1 MRVYGRDRFLRLA
14 AACVCAVG
22 ISVLSASPGL
32 AKYASVIMDA
42 ETGRVVH
49 AVNANTR
56 NYPASLTKMMTLYMV
71 FAALEDGRLS
81 MDQRLKVSARAA
93 RQPSSKLGLRKGQTI
108 TVEQAIL
115 AMVTKSANDVA
126 ATVAEALSGS
136 ERNFALAMTATARRL
151 GMERTIFRNASGLPH
166 RGQQSTAR
174 DMAVLARALITDFP
188 RHYHFFSTK
197 TFTFGGVRHRNH
209 NKMIATYDGA
219 DGIKTGYIRASG
231 FNLVAS
237 AKRGGHRLIGVVFG
251 GRSPRGRDRHMARLL
266 DKGFR
271 VLNGTPTQT
280 AAADEGT
287 RKKKARP
294 ATRKRRA
301 STRPAAAS
309 KSAAAPARKSK
320 SQWGIQV
327 GAYTR
332 YSPAYERAV
341 TVVERLPSLLE
352 NGTIKV
358 VPLKIRNRR
367 PVYRARILGLSKRQA
382 YRACRIL
389 KKRKMDCMEMRL
401 KGVQMAFVG
410 N

>member
-1 MRVYGRDRFLRLA
+1 MRVGGRDRFLRLA
-14 AACVCAVG
+14 GACVCAVG

-42 ETGRVVH
+42 ETGRVVY
-49 AVNANTR
+49 AVNENTR

-71 FAALEDGRLS
+71 FEALEDGRLS
-81 MDQRLKVSARAA
+81 LDQRLAVSARAA

-108 TVEQAIL
+108 TVKQAIL

-136 ERNFALAMTATARRL
+136 ERNFALTMTATARRL
-151 GMERTIFRNASGLPH
+151 GMDRTIFRNASGLPH

-188 RHYHFFSTK
+188 RHYHFFSTR

-209 NKMIATYDGA
+209 NKILGTYDGA

-231 FNLVAS
+231 FNMVAS
-237 AKRGGHRLIGVVFG
+237 AKRGDHRLIGVVFG
-251 GRSPRGRDRHMARLL
+251 GRSPRARDRHMARLL

-271 VLNGTPTQT
+271 VLNGTPAQAAMGDEST
-280 AAADEGT
+280 AKKKVQAAK
-287 RKKKARP
+287 RKKP
-294 ATRKRRA
+294 ATKPRAVASASSKKSSKR
-301 STRPAAAS
+301 P
-309 KSAAAPARKSK
+309 KSR
-320 SQWGIQV
+320 WGIQV
-327 GAYTR
+327 GAYMR
-332 YSPAYERAV
+332 YSPAYEIAAK
-341 TVVERLPSLLE
+341 VVEMLPRLLE

-367 PVYRARILGLSKRQA
+367 PVYRARILGLSKKQA

-410 N
+410 A

>member
-1 MRVYGRDRFLRLA
+1 MRVDGRDRFLRLV
-14 AACVCAVG
+14 AACVCAAG

-71 FAALEDGRLS
+71 FEALEDGRLS
-81 MDQRLKVSARAA
+81 MDQRLKVSARSA
-93 RQPSSKLGLRKGQTI
+93 RQPSSRLGLRKGQTI
-108 TVEQAIL
+108 TVKQAIL

-136 ERNFALAMTATARRL
+136 ERNFALAMTTTARRL
-151 GMERTIFRNASGLPH
+151 GMDRTIFRNASGLPH

-188 RHYHFFSTK
+188 RYYHFFSTR
-197 TFTFGGVRHRNH
+197 TFTFGGIRHRNH

-237 AKRGGHRLIGVVFG
+237 AKRGGRRLIGVVFG
-251 GRSPRGRDRHMARLL
+251 GRSPRARDRHMARLL
-266 DKGFR
+266 DKAFR
-271 VLNGTPTQT
+271 ILNGTPTQT

-301 STRPAAAS
+301 STHPAPAA

-327 GAYTR
+327 GAYMR
-332 YSPAYERAV
+332 YSPAYARAV
-341 TVVERLPSLLE
+341 KVVERLPSLLE

-367 PVYRARILGLSKRQA
+367 PVYRARILGLSRKQA

-401 KGVQMAFVG
+401 KGVQMASVG
-410 N
+410 A

>member
-1 MRVYGRDRFLRLA
+1 MRVDGRDRLLRLA

-42 ETGRVVH
+42 DTGRVVH

-56 NYPASLTKMMTLYMV
+56 NYPASLTKMMTLYKV
-71 FAALEDGRLS
+71 FEALEDGRLS
-81 MDQRLKVSARAA
+81 MNQRLKVSARAA
-93 RQPSSKLGLRKGQTI
+93 RQPSSKLGLRRGQTI
-108 TVEQAIL
+108 TVKQAIL

-126 ATVAEALSGS
+126 AAVAEALSGS

-151 GMERTIFRNASGLPH
+151 GMARTIFRNASGLPH

-188 RHYHFFSTK
+188 QHYHYFSTR
-197 TFTFGGVRHRNH
+197 TFTFGGIRHRNH

-251 GRSPRGRDRHMARLL
+251 GRSPRARNRHMARLL

-271 VLNGTPTQT
+271 VVNGTPTRT
-280 AAADEGT
+280 AAADEGR
-287 RKKKARP
+287 RKKK

-301 STRPAAAS
+301 STRSASAS

-320 SQWGIQV
+320 SRWGIQV
-327 GAYTR
+327 GAYMR

-341 TVVERLPSLLE
+341 KVVERLPGLLE
-352 NGTIKV
+352 NGTIRV

-367 PVYRARILGLSKRQA
+367 PVYRARILGITKRQA

-401 KGVQMAFVG
+401 KGVQMAFAG
-410 N
+410 P

>member
-1 MRVYGRDRFLRLA
+1 MRVDGRDRFLRLA

-32 AKYASVIMDA
+32 AKYASIIMDA

-93 RQPSSKLGLRKGQTI
+93 RQPSSRLGLRKGQTI

-136 ERNFALAMTATARRL
+136 ERKFALAMTATARRL

-197 TFTFGGVRHRNH
+197 TFTFGGIRHRNH

-251 GRSPRGRDRHMARLL
+251 GRSPRARDRHMARLL

-271 VLNGTPTQT
+271 VLNGTPTRT
-280 AAADEGT
+280 AAADE
-287 RKKKARP
+287 

-301 STRPAAAS
+301 STRPAAAA
-309 KSAAAPARKSK
+309 KSAAAPARTSK

-327 GAYTR
+327 GAYMR

-341 TVVERLPSLLE
+341 TVVERLPGLLE

-401 KGVQMAFVG
+401 KGVQMAFAG
-410 N
+410 T

>member
-1 MRVYGRDRFLRLA
+1 MRVDGRDRFLRLV
-14 AACVCAVG
+14 AACVCAAG

-71 FAALEDGRLS
+71 FEALEDGRLS
-81 MDQRLKVSARAA
+81 MDQRLKVSARSA
-93 RQPSSKLGLRKGQTI
+93 RQPSSRLGLRKGQTI
-108 TVEQAIL
+108 TVKQAIL

-136 ERNFALAMTATARRL
+136 ERNFALAMTTTARRL
-151 GMERTIFRNASGLPH
+151 GMDRTIFRNASGLPH

-188 RHYHFFSTK
+188 RYYHFFSTR
-197 TFTFGGVRHRNH
+197 TFTFGGIRHRNH

-237 AKRGGHRLIGVVFG
+237 AKRGGRRLIGVVFG
-251 GRSPRGRDRHMARLL
+251 GRSPRARDRHMARLL

-271 VLNGTPTQT
+271 VLNGTPIQT
-280 AAADEGT
+280 AAADKGT
-287 RKKKARP
+287 RKKKAWP

-301 STRPAAAS
+301 STRPASAS
-309 KSAAAPARKSK
+309 KSAAAPARTSK
-320 SQWGIQV
+320 SRWGIQV
-327 GAYTR
+327 GAYMR
-332 YSPAYERAV
+332 YSPAYARAV
-341 TVVERLPSLLE
+341 KVVERLPSLLE

-367 PVYRARILGLSKRQA
+367 PVYRSRILGLSKRQA

-401 KGVQMAFVG
+401 KGVQVAFVG
-410 N
+410 S

>member
-1 MRVYGRDRFLRLA
+1 MRIDGRDRFLRLA
-14 AACVCAVG
+14 AACVCAAGV
-22 ISVLSASPGL
+22 SFLSASPAV

-93 RQPSSKLGLRKGQTI
+93 RQPSSRLGLRKGQTI

-136 ERNFALAMTATARRL
+136 ERKFALAMTATARRL

-188 RHYHFFSTK
+188 QHYHFFSTR
-197 TFTFGGVRHRNH
+197 TFTFGGVRHHNH

-251 GRSPRGRDRHMARLL
+251 GRSPRARDRHMARLL

-271 VLNGTPTQT
+271 VLNGTPTRT
-280 AAADEGT
+280 AAADEE
-287 RKKKARP
+287 
-294 ATRKRRA
+294 TRKRRA
-301 STRPAAAS
+301 STRPASAA
-309 KSAAAPARKSK
+309 KSAAAPARTSK
-320 SQWGIQV
+320 TQWGIQV
-327 GAYTR
+327 GAYMR
-332 YSPAYERAV
+332 YSPAYAMAAK
-341 TVVERLPSLLE
+341 VVKRLPNLLE

-367 PVYRARILGLSKRQA
+367 PVYRARILGLSKKQA

-401 KGVQMAFVG
+401 KGVQMAFAG
-410 N
+410 T

>member
-1 MRVYGRDRFLRLA
+1 M
-14 AACVCAVG
+14 G

-108 TVEQAIL
+108 TVKQAIL

-136 ERNFALAMTATARRL
+136 ERNFALTMTATARRL
-151 GMERTIFRNASGLPH
+151 GMDRTIFRNASGLPH

-188 RHYHFFSTK
+188 RHYHFFSTR
-197 TFTFGGVRHRNH
+197 TFTFGGIRHRNH

-237 AKRGGHRLIGVVFG
+237 AKRGDRRLIGVVFG
-251 GRSPRGRDRHMARLL
+251 GRSARGRDRHMATLL

-271 VLNGTPTQT
+271 VLDGTPTET
-280 AAADEGT
+280 AAADAGT
-287 RKKKARP
+287 RK
-294 ATRKRRA
+294 
-301 STRPAAAS
+301 
-309 KSAAAPARKSK
+309 
-320 SQWGIQV
+320 
-327 GAYTR
+327 
-332 YSPAYERAV
+332 
-341 TVVERLPSLLE
+341 
-352 NGTIKV
+352 
-358 VPLKIRNRR
+358 
-367 PVYRARILGLSKRQA
+367 
-382 YRACRIL
+382 
-389 KKRKMDCMEMRL
+389 
-401 KGVQMAFVG
+401 
-410 N
+410 

>member
-1 MRVYGRDRFLRLA
+1 MRVDGRDRFLHLA
-14 AACVCAVG
+14 AACVCAAG

-71 FAALEDGRLS
+71 FEALEDGRLS

-136 ERNFALAMTATARRL
+136 ERNFALTMTATARRL
-151 GMERTIFRNASGLPH
+151 GMDRTIFRNASGLPH

-188 RHYHFFSTK
+188 RHYHFFSTR

-237 AKRGGHRLIGVVFG
+237 ATRGGRRLIGVVFG
-251 GRSPRGRDRHMARLL
+251 GRSPRARDRHMARLL

-280 AAADEGT
+280 AAAEGT

-301 STRPAAAS
+301 STRPASAA
-309 KSAAAPARKSK
+309 KSAAAPATTSK
-320 SQWGIQV
+320 SRWGIQV
-327 GAYTR
+327 GAYMR
-332 YSPAYERAV
+332 YSPAYAMAAK
-341 TVVERLPSLLE
+341 VVERLPSLLK

-401 KGVQMAFVG
+401 KGLQMAFAG
-410 N
+410 S

>member
-1 MRVYGRDRFLRLA
+1 MRVDGRDRFLRLA

-71 FAALEDGRLS
+71 FEALEDGRLS

-93 RQPSSKLGLRKGQTI
+93 RQPSSKLGLRRGQTI

-126 ATVAEALSGS
+126 AAVAEKLGGS
-136 ERNFALAMTATARRL
+136 ERKFALAMTATARRL

-197 TFTFGGVRHRNH
+197 TFSYGGLRHRNH
-209 NKMIATYDGA
+209 NKFLATYDGA

-237 AKRGGHRLIGVVFG
+237 ARRGGHRLIGVVFG
-251 GRSPRGRDRHMARLL
+251 GRSPRARDRHMARLL
-266 DKGFR
+266 DRGFR
-271 VLNGTPTQT
+271 LLNGTPTQT
-280 AAADEGT
+280 AAADAGT
-287 RKKKARP
+287 PKKKARP

-301 STRPAAAS
+301 STRPASAP
-309 KSAAAPARKSK
+309 KSAAAPAGTSK
-320 SQWGIQV
+320 NHWGFQV
-327 GAYTR
+327 GA
-332 YSPAYERAV
+332 
-341 TVVERLPSLLE
+341 
-352 NGTIKV
+352 
-358 VPLKIRNRR
+358 
-367 PVYRARILGLSKRQA
+367 
-382 YRACRIL
+382 
-389 KKRKMDCMEMRL
+389 
-401 KGVQMAFVG
+401 
-410 N
+410 

>member
-1 MRVYGRDRFLRLA
+1 MRIDGRDRFLRLA
-14 AACVCAVG
+14 AACVCAAGV
-22 ISVLSASPGL
+22 SFLSASPAV

-71 FAALEDGRLS
+71 FEALEKGRLS
-81 MDQRLKVSARAA
+81 MDQRLKVSARSA
-93 RQPSSKLGLRKGQTI
+93 RQPSSKLGLRRGQTI
-108 TVEQAIL
+108 TVKQAIL

-151 GMERTIFRNASGLPH
+151 GMKRTIFRNASGLPH

-174 DMAVLARALITDFP
+174 DMAVLARALIIDFP
-188 RHYHFFSTK
+188 RYYHFFSTK
-197 TFTFGGVRHRNH
+197 TFTFGGIRHRNH
-209 NKMIATYDGA
+209 NKLIATYDGA

-237 AKRGGHRLIGVVFG
+237 ATRGGRRLIGVVFG
-251 GRSPRGRDRHMARLL
+251 GRSPRARDRHMAKLL

-271 VLNGTPTQT
+271 VLNGTPTKT
-280 AAADEGT
+280 AAAAEGT

-294 ATRKRRA
+294 AARKRHV
-301 STRPAAAS
+301 STRPASAA
-309 KSAAAPARKSK
+309 KSAAAPARTSK
-320 SQWGIQV
+320 TQWGIQV
-327 GAYTR
+327 GAYMR
-332 YSPAYERAV
+332 YSPAYARAV
-341 TVVERLPSLLE
+341 TVVARMPSLLE

-389 KKRKMDCMEMRL
+389 KRRKMDCMEMRL
-401 KGVQMAFVG
+401 KGVQMAFAG
-410 N
+410 S

>member
-1 MRVYGRDRFLRLA
+1 MRVDGRDRFRRLA
-14 AACVCAVG
+14 AACVWAVG
-22 ISVLSASPGL
+22 VFVLSASPGL

-71 FAALEDGRLS
+71 FEALEDGRLS
-81 MDQRLKVSARAA
+81 MDRRLKVSARAA

-151 GMERTIFRNASGLPH
+151 GMKRTIFRNASGLPH

-174 DMAVLARALITDFP
+174 DMAVLARALITDYP
-188 RHYHFFSTK
+188 RHYHFFSIK
-197 TFTFGGVRHRNH
+197 TFTFGGIRHRNH

-237 AKRGGHRLIGVVFG
+237 AKRGGRRLIGVVFG
-251 GRSPRGRDRHMARLL
+251 GRSPRARDRHMARLL

-271 VLNGTPTQT
+271 ILDGTPTRT

-287 RKKKARP
+287 RRKKARP
-294 ATRKRRA
+294 ATRKRRP
-301 STRPAAAS
+301 STRPAAAT

-327 GAYTR
+327 GAYMK
-332 YSPAYERAV
+332 YAPAYERAV
-341 TVVERLPSLLE
+341 KVVERLPSLLE

-401 KGVQMAFVG
+401 KGVRMAFAG
-410 N
+410 A